1 MSRTF
6 HHGKRQIRVKGVRRS
21 EPDLR
26 RLGRALIEFARMQAE
41 AEAEADHGGGKSAPG
56 KKASSGDSTKQSDSS
71 AGGPT

>member
-6 HHGKRQIRVKGVRRS
+6 HHGKRQIRVKGVKRS

-41 AEAEADHGGGKSAPG
+41 AEAEAEHGRGKPSPG
-56 KKASSGDSTKQSDSS
+56 KKASFGDSTKQTDNS